1 VDQDRPYK
9 SFKKYV
15 DRSKE
20 QPKPIEQNFPLRSNH
35 AEVSS
40 SIWTNHYEIT
50 LDPKYRLYEYRIDD
64 LTGRN
69 KNKTKKLIKVAI
81 EHLPFL
87 KTNKDKFAT
96 DYFSTII
103 AWKELHA
110 DLPEDDLDV
119 STQSASVP
127 GAVWGSY
134 EIPFGREPTIP
145 IWLKFERV
153 VDTNSQHERFR
164 EWRPE
169 LGSMAFRRDC
179 QSTKHPDVES
189 YPCPGSF

>member
-50 LDPKYRLYEYRIDD
+50 LDPKYRLYDYRIDG
-64 LTGRN
+64 LAGRN

-96 DYFSTII
+96 EYFSTII
-103 AWKELHA
+103 AWKSYIPTFRKMISSFRLRVQASQELFGDPTKFHSA
-110 DLPEDDLDV
+110 ENPQLQSGSSSSV
-119 STQSASVP
+119 SLTRTA
-127 GAVWGSY
+127 
-134 EIPFGREPTIP
+134 
-145 IWLKFERV
+145 
-153 VDTNSQHERFR
+153 
-164 EWRPE
+164 
-169 LGSMAFRRDC
+169 
-179 QSTKHPDVES
+179 
-189 YPCPGSF
+189 

>member
-50 LDPKYRLYEYRIDD
+50 LDPKYRLYDYRIDG
-64 LTGRN
+64 LAGRN

-96 DYFSTII
+96 EYFSTII
-103 AWKELHA
+103 AWKELYS
-110 DLPEDDLDV
+110 DLPEDDLVV

-134 EIPFGREPTIP
+134 EIPFGRESTIA

-153 VDTNSQHERFR
+153 VDTNSMNGFVSGDRNLAQRHSGE
-164 EWRPE
+164 
-169 LGSMAFRRDC
+169 
-179 QSTKHPDVES
+179 TVKH
-189 YPCPGSF
+189 